1 MAAPARLRLSAVLP
15 FRVRQDSSEMI
26 VRPPQGIITAVSL
39 GLICAA
45 LLLAVYLFAGTSGS
59 GERLAIILLAVCAVG
74 GPVGL
79 LALARRRGTDAEAV
93 LRNTV
98 DSLGRG
104 VATFAAGRLVASSS
118 AFAEL
123 LALSPAE
130 VAAGRPVSEIE
141 REEKAKASPVLDDIA
156 TQARRAEQAK
166 QPVAIE
172 RRRPDGTILELLYS
186 PHRADGFTLSVTDVT
201 ASRRTDEYLRHAQKM
216 EALGQMT
223 GGIAHDFN
231 NFLTVIILNLDF
243 LQHDKGLGEKQARR
257 LRLAL
262 DAAFR
267 GSKVVRQLLAFA
279 RKQPLEPEVVVLA
292 ELMPGLVELVRR
304 AVGDDIEVEFVSSFS
319 LWHTVL
325 DPLQLEAAILNIA
338 LNAAA
343 AMPNGGKL
351 TVELANVSLDEAYAA
366 RHPEIAPGQYMLI
379 ALSDTGTGMAPD
391 VVARAFDP
399 FFTTKPDGPGS
410 GLGLS
415 MVYGFVRQSGGH
427 IKIYSEPG
435 HGTSVKLYF
444 KRSHDEMAPRS
455 ESRQAVPLVG
465 KETILVVEDDETLR
479 TTVAATLREL
489 GYSVLE
495 APHGAAAL
503 ILLESSN
510 RVDLLFTDVVMP
522 GPVSSGS
529 LVTAAEELQPSIKI
543 LFTSGYTQNA
553 IIHHGRL
560 EPGIN
565 FLSKPYRK
573 AQLAQK
579 VRELLATETV

>member
-1 MAAPARLRLSAVLP
+1 MTVRRQQAV
-15 FRVRQDSSEMI
+15 
-26 VRPPQGIITAVSL
+26 ITVVSR

-45 LLLAVYLFAGTSGS
+45 LVLVIFMAARTSGA
-59 GERLAIILLAVCAVG
+59 GGYLAASWLAACALVG
-74 GPVGL
+74 MVGL
-79 LALARRRGTDAEAV
+79 LILAQRRRVHAGTI
-93 LRNTV
+93 LQNTI
-98 DSLGRG
+98 DSIGHG
-104 VATFAAGRLVASSS
+104 VATFAAGRLVACNT

-123 LALSPAE
+123 LALSPAD
-130 VAAGRPVSEIE
+130 VAAGRPISDIE
-141 REEKAKASPVLDDIA
+141 HDEKAKTSSVLGDIA
-156 TQARRAEQAK
+156 VQAK
-166 QPVAIE
+166 RAAQATQPVAIE
-172 RRRPDGTILELLYS
+172 RRRSDGTILELLYN
-186 PHRADGFTLSVTDVT
+186 PHRAEGFTLSVTDVT
-201 ASRRTDEYLRHAQKM
+201 ANRRMDDYLRNAQKM

-243 LQHDKGLGEKQARR
+243 LQNDKGLGDKQSRR

-304 AVGDDIEVEFVSSFS
+304 AVGDAIEVEFVSSFS

-325 DPLQLEAAILNIA
+325 DPLQLEAAILNLAI
-338 LNAAA
+338 NAAA

-351 TVELANVSLDEAYAA
+351 TIELANVSLDEPYAA
-366 RHPEIAPGQYMLI
+366 RHPEISPGQYLLI
-379 ALSDTGTGMAPD
+379 ALSDTGTGMPPEI
-391 VVARAFDP
+391 VARAFDP
-399 FFTTKPDGPGS
+399 FFTTKPVGQGS

-455 ESRQAVPLVG
+455 EPRQPVPLVG

-479 TTVAATLREL
+479 TTVTATLKEL
-489 GYSVLE
+489 GYTVLD
-495 APHGAAAL
+495 APNGAAAL

-510 RVDLLFTDVVMP
+510 RVDLLFTDAVMP

-529 LVTAAEELQPSIKI
+529 LVKAAQELQPAIKI

-560 EPGIN
+560 EPGIA
-565 FLSKPYRK
+565 FLGKPYRK

-579 VRELLATETV
+579 VRELLAAETV

>member
-1 MAAPARLRLSAVLP
+1 MNVKGSQAAI
-15 FRVRQDSSEMI
+15 I
-26 VRPPQGIITAVSL
+26 VVTL
-39 GLICAA
+39 GVMCAA
-45 LLLAVYLFAGTSGS
+45 LVVAVALAEPAGRPVVALLGLAG
-59 GERLAIILLAVCAVG
+59 LVG
-74 GPVGL
+74 AAGL
-79 LALARRRGTDAEAV
+79 LIMAQRRGVHAETI
-93 LRNTV
+93 LRNTIDSV
-98 DSLGRG
+98 DQGI
-104 VATFAAGRLVASSS
+104 ATFSRGRIVAAST
-118 AFAEL
+118 AFADL
-123 LALSPAE
+123 LALSQAE
-130 VAAGRPVSEIE
+130 IAAGRTVDEIERGEKAKPGSVIDDIASQAKRAEQAGRPVAVERQRTDGAIIE
-141 REEKAKASPVLDDIA
+141 LV
-156 TQARRAEQAK
+156 
-166 QPVAIE
+166 
-172 RRRPDGTILELLYS
+172 YS

-201 ASRRTDEYLRHAQKM
+201 ASRRTDDYLRNAQKM

-231 NFLTVIILNLDF
+231 NFLTVIILNLDY
-243 LQHDKGLGEKQARR
+243 LQNDKGLAEKHARR

-319 LWHTVL
+319 QWHTVL

-338 LNAAA
+338 LNAAT
-343 AMPNGGKL
+343 AMPNGGRL
-351 TVELANVSLDEAYAA
+351 TIELASVSLDEAYAA
-366 RHPEIAPGQYMLI
+366 RHPEISPGQYVLI
-379 ALSDTGTGMAPD
+379 ALSDTGTGMPAEI
-391 VVARAFDP
+391 VARAFDP
-399 FFTTKPDGPGS
+399 FFTTKPDGHGS

-444 KRSHDEMAPRS
+444 KRSHDEVALRPEPRPAAP
-455 ESRQAVPLVG
+455 VID
-465 KETILVVEDDETLR
+465 KDTILVVEDDETLR
-479 TTVAATLREL
+479 STVSATLREL
-489 GYSVLE
+489 GYAVLE

-522 GPVSSGS
+522 GPVSSAS
-529 LVTAAEELQPSIKI
+529 LVKAAQDLQPAIKI

-560 EPGIN
+560 GPGTN

-573 AQLAQK
+573 TQLADK
-579 VRELLATETV
+579 IRELLAAETV

>member
-1 MAAPARLRLSAVLP
+1 MSVKCPQAIIIAA
-15 FRVRQDSSEMI
+15 
-26 VRPPQGIITAVSL
+26 SL
-39 GLICAA
+39 GLMCAA
-45 LLLAVYLFAGTSGS
+45 LVIAVGLAVET
-59 GERLAIILLAVCAVG
+59 GETGGRLAGALLGTGVAAG
-74 GPVGL
+74 AVGL
-79 LALARRRGTDAEAV
+79 LVLGHRRRLHAEII
-93 LRNTV
+93 LQNTI
-98 DSLGRG
+98 DSVGHG
-104 VATFAAGRLVASSS
+104 IASFAAGRLVA
-118 AFAEL
+118 ANTMFAEL
-123 LALSPAE
+123 LALAPIEIA
-130 VAAGRPVSEIE
+130 VGRSVGEIE
-141 REEKAKASPVLDDIA
+141 QAEKAKPGSVLDDIA
-156 TQARRAEQAK
+156 TQAKRAERAR
-166 QPVAIE
+166 QPVTVE
-172 RRRPDGTILELLYS
+172 RRQPDGTVLELLYS

-201 ASRRTDEYLRHAQKM
+201 ASRRTDDYLRNAQKM

-243 LQHDKGLGEKQARR
+243 LQNDKGLADKHARR

-304 AVGDDIEVEFVSSFS
+304 AVSDDIEVEFVSSFS

-325 DPLQLEAAILNIA
+325 DPLQLETAILNVA

-351 TVELANVSLDEAYAA
+351 TIELANVSLDEAYAA

-379 ALSDTGTGMAPD
+379 ALSDTGIGMPPEI
-391 VVARAFDP
+391 VARAFDP
-399 FFTTKPDGPGS
+399 FFTTKPDGQGS

-444 KRSHDEMAPRS
+444 KRSHDEMAQRS
-455 ESRQAVPLVG
+455 EPRPAVPLAG

-479 TTVAATLREL
+479 TTVTATLKEL
-489 GYSVLE
+489 DYAVLD
-495 APHGAAAL
+495 APNGAAAL

-529 LVTAAEELQPSIKI
+529 LVKAARELQPAIKI

-560 EPGIN
+560 EPGTN

-573 AQLAQK
+573 AQLAEK
-579 VRELLATETV
+579 IRELLAAETV

>member
-1 MAAPARLRLSAVLP
+1 
-15 FRVRQDSSEMI
+15 MI
-26 VRPPQGIITAVSL
+26 VRRSQAVIIAVSL
-39 GLICAA
+39 GLACAA
-45 LLLAVYLFAGTSGS
+45 LVVAVLLVERAGQFGGLVVALIGGGLAGAAGSLF
-59 GERLAIILLAVCAVG
+59 V
-74 GPVGL
+74 
-79 LALARRRGTDAEAV
+79 ARRRGSGAET
-93 LRNTV
+93 LLQKTI
-98 DSLGRG
+98 DSVGHG
-104 VATFAAGRLVASSS
+104 IATFADGRLVASNT
-118 AFAEL
+118 AFADL
-123 LALSPAE
+123 LVLAPTE
-130 VAAGRPVSEIE
+130 IAAGRSIGEIE
-141 REEKAKASPVLDDIA
+141 ASERAKPSPVLGDLAAQATRAAQAGRPIA
-156 TQARRAEQAK
+156 VERQRA
-166 QPVAIE
+166 
-172 RRRPDGTILELLYS
+172 DGSILELLYS

-201 ASRRTDEYLRHAQKM
+201 ASRRTDEYLRHAQRM

-231 NFLTVIILNLDF
+231 NFLTVIILNLDY
-243 LQHDKGLGEKQARR
+243 LQNDKGLADKHTRR

-304 AVGDDIEVEFVSSFS
+304 AVSDDIEVEFVSSFS
-319 LWHTVL
+319 SWHTML
-325 DPLQLEAAILNIA
+325 DPLQLEAAILNVA

-351 TVELANVSLDEAYAA
+351 TIELASVSLDEAYAT
-366 RHPEIAPGQYMLI
+366 RHPEISPGQYILI
-379 ALSDTGTGMAPD
+379 ALSDTGTGMPAEI
-391 VVARAFDP
+391 VARAFDP
-399 FFTTKPDGPGS
+399 FFTTKSDGQGS

-444 KRSHDEMAPRS
+444 KRCHDDVAQHPELQQRS
-455 ESRQAVPLVG
+455 PLVG

-479 TTVAATLREL
+479 ATVTATLTEL
-489 GYSVLE
+489 GYAVLD

-503 ILLESSN
+503 ILLESSD

-529 LVTAAEELQPSIKI
+529 LAKAAQDLQPAIKI

-553 IIHHGRL
+553 IIHHDRL
-560 EPGIN
+560 EPGTN

-573 AQLAQK
+573 AQLAEK
-579 VRELLATETV
+579 IRELLAAETV